1 MVRPN
6 WSYRFGLTKWGAN
19 HSFGF
24 GGEAIVSNPDLIPGG
39 ARPSPLRQPPP
50 AMKSTSLSDHISAQ
64 LREDI
69 LRGRYRSGERLP
81 SERDLA
87 QRFEVHRGAVREA
100 LKKLEQLGLADIQ
113 AGGARV
119 NPVEEASLDV
129 VKHLLELDDPPDH
142 RVVEQILEAFGG
154 MMSLSLRLCVE
165 RANTSQRERALELL
179 EKLAENKISEST
191 EFELFQEL
199 GDLVTQASGNPVL
212 MLVHKGLGTRFLGK
226 LQQQEDLLSSGHSD
240 RIPIV
245 EELKRAMENRDGPA
259 TTEAGYRLGAS
270 IRKSAAKVLTSR
282 SDADLKES
290 GTAS

>member
-1 MVRPN
+1 
-6 WSYRFGLTKWGAN
+6 
-19 HSFGF
+19 
-24 GGEAIVSNPDLIPGG
+24 
-39 ARPSPLRQPPP
+39 
-50 AMKSTSLSDHISAQ
+50 MKSTPLSDHISAQ
-64 LREDI
+64 LREEI

-129 VKHLLELDDPPDH
+129 VKHLLELSDPPDP
-142 RVVEQILEAFGG
+142 RVVEQILEALSG
-154 MMSLSLRLCVE
+154 MMSLSLRLWIE
-165 RANTSQRERALELL
+165 RANDDQRERALSLL
-179 EKLAENKISEST
+179 EKLAVRNISESA

-199 GDLVTQASGNPVL
+199 GDLVTRASGNTVL
-212 MLVHKGLGTRFLGK
+212 ILVHRGLGTQFLGK
-226 LQQQEDLLSSGHSD
+226 LQQQEDLLSSGHSN

-259 TTEAGYRLGAS
+259 TTEAAYRLGAS
-270 IRKSAAKVLTSR
+270 IRKSAAKVLASR

>member
-1 MVRPN
+1 
-6 WSYRFGLTKWGAN
+6 
-19 HSFGF
+19 
-24 GGEAIVSNPDLIPGG
+24 
-39 ARPSPLRQPPP
+39 
-50 AMKSTSLSDHISAQ
+50 MKSPPLSDHISAQ

-165 RANTSQRERALELL
+165 RADTSQRERALELL
-179 EKLAENKISEST
+179 EKLAETKISEST

-240 RIPIV
+240 RVPIV
-245 EELKRAMENRDGPA
+245 EELKHAMANRDGPA
-259 TTEAGYRLGAS
+259 TTEAGYRLATS
-270 IRKSAAKVLTSR
+270 IRERVTRVL
-282 SDADLKES
+282 ADRKGAES
-290 GTAS
+290 EKRGALS